1 MKLCLIIVLLF
12 LFIPLLSIIDSENKD
27 IAKSIS
33 CKTIINKR
41 RELLNEDRPGTDKFL
56 LMMLR
61 CFIMIKDDQIKEI
74 ISKIDQGLNPNIT
87 IQEMNE
93 LAISTNLDLYNE
105 EEIKYFSNKMEKS
118 FGKYVKMQNEK
129 KDKIHFMDLLKD
141 ENTNIKKMTKINNN
155 NSKLKNNRI
164 IVIFSIGIIILLLV
178 VIFYWRKKLKIF
190 ITDLNFKERLIGKVH
205 HKEVKNVT
213 NKVKNN

>member
-1 MKLCLIIVLLF
+1 MKLCIIIVLLF

-93 LAISTNLDLYNE
+93 LAINTNLDLYNE

-141 ENTNIKKMTKINNN
+141 ENTNIKKTTKIIN

-164 IVIFSIGIIILLLV
+164 IVIFSIGLIILLLV
-178 VIFYWRKKLKIF
+178 VILYWRKKLKIF
-190 ITDLNFKERLIGKVH
+190 ITDLNFKERLIGKIH
-205 HKEVKNVT
+205 HKEVKNVK